1 MVVEKYVA
9 ITERFFNNPYKIKSA
24 KRGRQL
30 NTKLKLLIV
39 GLAIFIWGCLQATDI
54 GTPEKIGAKKRVR
67 VISGDQAAAVVNKLH
82 GGEVAA
88 DKNVIAEYGADKKD
102 LLYIT
107 FYGDAQAAR
116 KAFNA
121 MIAKMRAAKNS
132 PFFHLMP
139 LQKYRNQVYITLGM
153 GAVHYIYV
161 SGNFLLW
168 LQTAQSFGDQLP
180 PRLLEL
186 YPA

>member
-1 MVVEKYVA
+1 M
-9 ITERFFNNPYKIKSA
+9 
-24 KRGRQL
+24 
-30 NTKLKLLIV
+30 NTKSKLLIV
-39 GLAIFIWGCLQATDI
+39 GLAIFVWGCLQATGI
-54 GTPEKIGAKKRVR
+54 RTPETIGVKQRMR

-82 GGEVAA
+82 GGEVAG
-88 DKNVIAEYGADKKD
+88 DDNVIAEYGGGKKD

-107 FYGDAQAAR
+107 FYGDPQVASN
-116 KAFNA
+116 AFDA

-139 LQKYRNQVYITLGM
+139 LQKYRNRVYITLGM
-153 GAVHYIYV
+153 GAVHYIYA

-168 LQTAQSFGDQLP
+168 LQTVQSFGDQLP
-180 PRLLEL
+180 QQLLEL